1 MSNIFTKEEIQ
12 LMQELLILYTEIN
25 QSTSMKI
32 LSKSEINK
40 PLTHKKEL
48 ELQVSVSNSNIA
60 ISVLEKL
67 SDAFEAAEM
76 SKDRVLH

>member
-48 ELQVSVSNSNIA
+48 ELQVSVFNSNIA

>member
-1 MSNIFTKEEIQ
+1 MSKLQLTQQEIQ
-12 LMQELLILYTEIN
+12 LLQELLILYTEIN
-25 QSTSMKI
+25 QSSSMKI

-40 PLTHKKEL
+40 PLSRRKEQ
-48 ELQVSVSNSNIA
+48 ELQFLISNSNTS

-67 SDAFEAAEM
+67 QEAAEM